1 MINLLRRSRP
11 LFLLIAALTYGLGAS
26 VANYLGEPLR
36 VDAFWLGFI
45 GVSMAQ
51 LSMNLLTD
59 VFRPPN
65 EPIIPGETFVER
77 RSLRN
82 NALYVSIAALAAVA
96 LAAFVL
102 FQNGRLSS
110 LSMLL
115 FGLSIFV
122 VLVHAIPPLRLL
134 DRGFGEF
141 LQAAHL
147 AYVVPAI
154 AFLLQVQ
161 QYHRLLA
168 LVTIPLTAIAFAY
181 FIVLDFPAFAADQKY
196 ERRTLLTLLGWQKAI
211 PFHHALLITA
221 YFLFAAAPFLGFSLQ
236 ILWPVFITLPFA
248 IFQILTLNNIASG
261 GPANW
266 TLLTVNALAV
276 FGLTAYLLAMI
287 FWLR

>member
-1 MINLLRRSRP
+1 M
-11 LFLLIAALTYGLGAS
+11 
-26 VANYLGEPLR
+26 
-36 VDAFWLGFI
+36 
-45 GVSMAQ
+45 
-51 LSMNLLTD
+51 
-59 VFRPPN
+59 
-65 EPIIPGETFVER
+65 IPGETLAER

-82 NALYVSIAALAAVA
+82 NALYVSIAALSAAA
-96 LAAFVL
+96 LTIFVL
-102 FQNGRLSS
+102 FQDGHLSS
-110 LSMLL
+110 VSMLL
-115 FGLSIFV
+115 FGLSILV
-122 VLVHAIPPLRLL
+122 VLVHAVPPFRLL

-147 AYVVPAI
+147 AYIVPSI

-161 QYHRLLA
+161 EYHRLLP

-221 YFLFAAAPFLGFSLQ
+221 YFIFAAAPVLGFSVQ
-236 ILWPVFITLPFA
+236 ILWPVFFTLPFA
-248 IFQILTLNNIASG
+248 VFQIISLNNLASG

-266 TLLTVNALAV
+266 TLLKVNALAV